1 MKIRFH
7 TFALGDV
14 DDIDIY
20 AAEPISQW
28 LSSEKGRWANKH
40 ARDLTYLYGPDPGT
54 FGYKVVIEGHVD
66 DGPLL
71 TEYLLRWGK
80 TES

>member
-7 TFALGDV
+7 TFSVSDV

-20 AAEPISQW
+20 AAYPISQW
-28 LSSEKGRWANKH
+28 LSSDKGRWVRSH
-40 ARDLTYLYGPDPGT
+40 AQELTYHYIPDPNT
-54 FGYKVVIEGHVD
+54 LGYLVAIDGVVE

-71 TEYLLRWGK
+71 TEYFIRWPK